1 MFGGHVE
8 QGESYSE
15 TLVRELQ
22 EELGI
27 TSTQWTYLETITVST
42 FEGQDE
48 PPYQLAVHLYH
59 VTA

>member
-1 MFGGHVE
+1 VE